1 MKVSG
6 SEWRCV
12 EMYEGEWR
20 CGDAAGEAE
29 AGRPC
34 AARPVGGVHTSLAF
48 SPAALVAPSLRS
60 WLAISKAKEIT
71 SQKNFFFRFV

>member
-1 MKVSG
+1 MCGDV
-6 SEWRCV
+6 WRYAEIC
-12 EMYEGEWR
+12 EGEWR
-20 CGDAAGEAE
+20 CGDAAGQVE

-34 AARPVGGVHTSLAF
+34 AARPVDGVHTSLAF

-71 SQKNFFFRFV
+71 SQKIFFFRFV